1 MFLPFGL
8 PNKGVIDPE
17 QQMRDFSQALSLLQ
31 QIDQHRFREDTFNDQ
46 DQLKNDFATI
56 MSCSTS
62 ADLKASSTNAPVITK
77 ALGVSN
83 LYHVPYNR
91 GLEEID
97 MDQDWPE
104 WTSPYPELV
113 FMAFSWQ
120 WCRAPN
126 RSFGSQVVVNV
137 AAMVGGQQYEVVS
150 LGTTTWPAGV
160 TYVGQVFT
168 AAGGLSGTGTVLDL
182 SESRLVQVRMQ
193 MRLSIDGA
201 FQPGTGPMTFALD
214 GLYRGA
220 GLGER
225 STFSVCKTVA
235 VLPAGTHRVSA
246 FAGQAVGITVSADD
260 ANDGVKPFDAPPVDR
275 IVLGNRGMVLMRCAV
290 GAGLTG

>member
-1 MFLPFGL
+1 MYLPFGL
-8 PNKGVIDPE
+8 PNAGVIDPE
-17 QQMRDFSQALSLLQ
+17 QQMRDFSQALALLQ
-31 QIDQHRFREDTFNDQ
+31 QINHHRFRENTFNDQ
-46 DQLKNDFATI
+46 DQLKNELATV
-56 MSCSTS
+56 MTCSTS
-62 ADLKASSTNAPVITK
+62 ADLKASSTSAPVLTK
-77 ALGVSN
+77 SAPGDAN
-83 LYHVPYNR
+83 LYHVTYNR
-91 GLEEID
+91 GLEEVT
-97 MDQDWPE
+97 MVQDWPE
-104 WTSPYPELV
+104 WTSEYPELV

-126 RSFGSQVVVNV
+126 RSFGSQVVINV
-137 AAMVGGQQYEVVS
+137 ADMVGGQQYEVVS
-150 LGTTTWPAGV
+150 LGTTTWPAG
-160 TYVGQVFT
+160 TQVGTVFT
-168 AAGGLSGTGTVLDL
+168 AVGALSGTGTVLDY
-182 SESRLVQVRMQ
+182 SASALVNVRMQ

-220 GLGER
+220 GLAER
-225 STFSVCKTVA
+225 STFSVCKAVT

-246 FAGQAVGITVSADD
+246 FAAQAVGITVSADD